1 MTLLPARNAAN
12 PFAESNP
19 LITETQ
25 EGIQRFTVSEHQ
37 IAERACE
44 QLDVTPWEQDTG

>member
-25 EGIQRFTVSEHQ
+25 EGIQRFTVSEYQ
-37 IAERACE
+37 IAVRAGER
-44 QLDVTPWEQDTG
+44 LDVTPWEQTL